1 VITSYNP
8 AHPDQVIGTFEERS
22 AVELDDVLDAAVKAS
37 SEWSRSPSVRSGA
50 LTAWA
55 EAIESDA
62 DALARLI
69 ALEVGKPIGE
79 SRGEV
84 ARSVAILRYYAQLSL
99 DPQAEVYSTVD
110 GEGEIRV
117 ERRPLGVVLAIAPWN
132 FPLAIPVWKI
142 APALATGNCVVLKPS
157 SSAIAVADRLVGLG
171 ADALPDQVL
180 QLAVVGGKAAKQLL
194 ADARIAGVSFTGSL
208 DIGRRVIG
216 AVTRRGGVIQAEMG
230 GQNAALVLED
240 ADVEKAAASIAGAAM
255 QFAGQKCT
263 ATSRAV
269 VHQSVARELIDAL
282 VAAVDRMCIADPLD
296 EAAEVGPLINRHA
309 RDDVASAVDG
319 VLRRGGRLLAGGD
332 APERDGW
339 FWRPTIVAIDDP
351 ADEFAQEEVF
361 GPAMSAIVVGSEE
374 EAVDVAN
381 GTRYG
386 LTAAVY
392 SRDLERAQAIGAQL
406 EVGLVRINAPTTGV
420 DYYVPFG
427 GEKASSYGPRE
438 QGRSA
443 GLFYTKT
450 RTVTVRPG

>member
-1 VITSYNP
+1 VITAYIP

>member
-1 VITSYNP
+1 
-8 AHPDQVIGTFEERS
+8 
-22 AVELDDVLDAAVKAS
+22 
-37 SEWSRSPSVRSGA
+37 
-50 LTAWA
+50 
-55 EAIESDA
+55 
-62 DALARLI
+62 
-69 ALEVGKPIGE
+69 
-79 SRGEV
+79 
-84 ARSVAILRYYAQLSL
+84 
-99 DPQAEVYSTVD
+99 
-110 GEGEIRV
+110 
-117 ERRPLGVVLAIAPWN
+117 
-132 FPLAIPVWKI
+132 
-142 APALATGNCVVLKPS
+142 
-157 SSAIAVADRLVGLG
+157 
-171 ADALPDQVL
+171 
-180 QLAVVGGKAAKQLL
+180 
-194 ADARIAGVSFTGSL
+194 
-208 DIGRRVIG
+208 
-216 AVTRRGGVIQAEMG
+216 
-230 GQNAALVLED
+230 
-240 ADVEKAAASIAGAAM
+240 M

-392 SRDLERAQAIGAQL
+392 GRDLERAASIGRQL
-406 EVGLVRINAPTTGV
+406 DVGLVRINAPTTGV
-420 DYYVPFG
+420 DYFVPFG
-427 GEKASSYGPRE
+427 GEKDSSHGPRE

-450 RTVTVRPG
+450 RTVTIRPA